1 MEAIVSEY
9 NRNENH
15 EEFLNKLDK
24 FSFFTNELVSLN
36 FKMDRRTD
44 DPTMNFVLKSLKK
57 IPSIENKK
65 ILYNDRFINS
75 FYRIF
80 WDLLKKLGIGT
91 QNFYDFIEKFVH
103 ELNRITVKDY
113 VLYDCHSTDNYN
125 CGRAM
130 SIINKSPSQFLIY
143 NTDDKGY
150 MDTNTQKM
158 YLSCSSYQPKENLKD
173 VDKKIIQNKYP
184 KFSNRL
190 IKEINSLK
198 FKIKMEDVKNGIK
211 LYLKNGE
218 ILITFFIPL
227 DYPFSPPSGTFNDMT
242 ISEIDIDWNEKSS
255 LKTIVDKLLSKY
267 KTNAF
272 PKHKILLCY
281 LLDF

>member
-1 MEAIVSEY
+1 MEPIVTEY
-9 NRNENH
+9 NRNENDD
-15 EEFLNKLDK
+15 EFLNKLDN
-24 FSFFTNELVSLN
+24 FSFFTNEFTSLK
-36 FKMDRRTD
+36 FKMDRKSD
-44 DPTMNFVLKSLKK
+44 DPTMNFILKSLKK
-57 IPSIENKK
+57 IPSIRNKK

-91 QNFYDFIEKFVH
+91 QNFYDFIEKFVN

-113 VLYDCHSTDNYN
+113 IIYDCHSTDNYN

-130 SIINKSPSQFLIY
+130 SIINKSPSRFLVY

-150 MDTNTQKM
+150 MDENTQKM
-158 YLSCSSYQPKENLKD
+158 YLSCLSDRNVNLKD
-173 VDKKIIQNKYP
+173 VDKKIIQNKYG

-198 FKIKMEDVKNGIK
+198 FKIKMEDLTKGIK
-211 LYLKNGE
+211 LYLKNDQN
-218 ILITFFIPL
+218 LITFFIPL

-255 LKTIVDKLLSKY
+255 LKTIVDKLILKY
-267 KTNAF
+267 KTNSF